1 MVEGATATYTVV
13 LKSKPT
19 ADVTIATTSSAP
31 GKATVAPASHTF
43 TPSNWSTGKTFTV
56 TGKAP
61 GPSTIG
67 HAVTAS
73 TDGNYPTSLTIESVA
88 VTVEARPIIP
98 PPPPPPPPV
107 LSSDATLSALALSAG
122 ALVFDSA
129 TTSYAVEVA
138 SHVASVTVTPTVT
151 DAGATVTVNGT
162 AVESGEPSA
171 AIALVVGET
180 VIEVVVT
187 AEDGTAT
194 RTYAVTVTRAAA
206 PEVTPTR
213 LGVVEGATATYT
225 VVLKSKPTA
234 DVTIATTSSAPGKA
248 TVAPA
253 SHTFTPSNWSTGK
266 TFTVTGKAPG
276 PSTIGHAVTASTDGN
291 YPTSLTIESVA
302 VTVEARP
309 IIPPPPPPPP
319 PVLSSDATLSALAL
333 SAGALVFD
341 SATTSYAVE
350 VASHVASVTVTP
362 TVTDAGATV
371 TVNGTAVESGEP
383 SAAIALVVG
392 ETVIE
397 VVVTAEDGTATRTY
411 AVTVTRAAAPEVA
424 LVPPAPE
431 VALVPPAASALQ
443 GFVRVVN
450 ASDRAGTVRVRA
462 FDDAGEEYP
471 LMLKI
476 DAHEVVHFNSADLE
490 SGNAAKGLTGGTGP
504 GEGNWRLAF
513 ETDLD
518 VQVLGYVRAPGGF
531 VTSMHDTVAG
541 SGGVYEVAFFNPGSN
556 TSQVSVLR
564 LVNRSASEAV
574 VTIRGLDDTGEAG
587 AGEVRL
593 TIPAG
598 AARMLRAAALESG
611 GDEFDG
617 ALGDGRGKWRL
628 TVDSD
633 QPLAV
638 MSLLASPTGHLT
650 NLSTTTAPARR

>member
-1 MVEGATATYTVV
+1 MDVPPWGENPAANAMTAADGAFDQVVEDATASVDTTGWRPGRHIVFARAQDADGHWGAVSAVFLFIDNDAGWVAVTPTRLGVVEGATATYTVV
-13 LKSKPT
+13 LKSEPT
-19 ADVTIATTSSAP
+19 ADVTIAATSSAP

-56 TGKAP
+56 TGEAP

-88 VTVEARPIIP
+88 VTVAARPIVIRP

-122 ALVFDSA
+122 ALAFDSA

-138 SHVASVTVTPTVT
+138 SHVASVTVTPIVT

-162 AVESGEPSA
+162 AVESGEPSD

-187 AEDGTAT
+187 AED
-194 RTYAVTVTRAAA
+194 R
-206 PEVTPTR
+206 
-213 LGVVEGATATYT
+213 
-225 VVLKSKPTA
+225 
-234 DVTIATTSSAPGKA
+234 
-248 TVAPA
+248 
-253 SHTFTPSNWSTGK
+253 
-266 TFTVTGKAPG
+266 
-276 PSTIGHAVTASTDGN
+276 
-291 YPTSLTIESVA
+291 
-302 VTVEARP
+302 
-309 IIPPPPPPPP
+309 
-319 PVLSSDATLSALAL
+319 
-333 SAGALVFD
+333 
-341 SATTSYAVE
+341 
-350 VASHVASVTVTP
+350 
-362 TVTDAGATV
+362 
-371 TVNGTAVESGEP
+371 
-383 SAAIALVVG
+383 
-392 ETVIE
+392 
-397 VVVTAEDGTATRTY
+397 TATRTY

-424 LVPPAPE
+424 LVPPAAD
-431 VALVPPAASALQ
+431 ALRQ

-518 VQVLGYVRAPGGF
+518 VQVLGYVRTPGGF

-564 LVNRSASEAV
+564 LANRSAFTAT
-574 VTIRGLDDTGEAG
+574 VTIRGLDDAGEAG
-587 AGEVRL
+587 EGEVRL

-598 AARMLRAAALESG
+598 AARMLRAPARESG
-611 GDEFDG
+611 GEGFDG

-628 TVDSD
+628 RVASD

-650 NLSTTTAPARR
+650 NLSTTTTPARR